1 MGNPFPRINR
11 NAFAT
16 SGRPRHVEDPGHGA
30 GSSALFKPTEIPMTG
45 SKPRARPVFVYILV
59 VVLPATIAGC
69 AKSGTVAG
77 KASVDG
83 QPVNGGSVSFLGA
96 DVELGTRNSSTGNIQ
111 ADGSYEVRDVPVG
124 PTKVCII
131 PPITTGVGP
140 AVRPRDRERGLRRPC
155 RSRPSIRST
164 TPAA

>member
-1 MGNPFPRINR
+1 
-11 NAFAT
+11 
-16 SGRPRHVEDPGHGA
+16 
-30 GSSALFKPTEIPMTG
+30 
-45 SKPRARPVFVYILV
+45 LV

-140 AVRPRDRERGLRRPC
+140 AVRPRDRERGLP
-155 RSRPSIRST
+155 PNGKAAAP
-164 TPAA
+164 TPTAAPVPIPPKYTKYDTSGLILTVHGGQNPFNIEMTSK